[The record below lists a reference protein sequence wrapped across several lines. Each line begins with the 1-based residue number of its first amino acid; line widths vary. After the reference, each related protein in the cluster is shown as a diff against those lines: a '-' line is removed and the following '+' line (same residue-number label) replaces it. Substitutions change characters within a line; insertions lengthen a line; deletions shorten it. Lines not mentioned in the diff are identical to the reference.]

1 MPDLSRAFRSSVN
14 HELEAE
20 RHPAFHGYQ
29 TALEIKR
36 TLTKAGEWFICKV
49 DRGEPNFDLFI
60 CVRTD
65 TEKIMKLKLF
75 TKSKEIHCS
84 VTEST
89 DEDRISDRPKK
100 ESKMGKT
107 KEEQIDTHTQK
118 VKRLPQKKFHS
129 LNDLVDHYKK
139 TNLPGGIRLVY
150 QLNRPEWMLPIGF
163 LNFSKSSHIGE
174 GFFSLVYKGKYTQK
188 RGHHDKV
195 LDCAVK
201 VCIDDEFGKEPTR
214 TAVRESLQREGM
226 ILDDLKKCSRIT
238 CFYGICTRE
247 PFMALVIE
255 YCAGGSLLAHLLN
268 QGPTIVFKEKVYYL
282 REISKG
288 MEYIHAHG
296 YLHLDL
302 AARNCL
308 IATNGRIK
316 IADFGLACST
326 KNIPNIMFPHF
337 PMKWMPP
344 ESLCK
349 SPKFSTKSD
358 VWAFGMLMYEVF
370 NNGLEPWPKE
380 GNWKAVGKYIRD
392 GKMVEMPEETP
403 PQVKKL
409 SANIWKKNPAER
421 PEFEEIVKN
430 LQGIK
435 KEMPADP
442 GLKDYSIYKLDL
454 VKYVDPQK
462 RVAQESKANAVR
474 RSAREKA
481 NKKDEDDNK
490 DEAAK

>member
-1 MPDLSRAFRSSVN
+1 MPDLSRAFRPSVN
-14 HELEAE
+14 HESEAE
-20 RHPAFHGYQ
+20 RHPAFYGYL
-29 TALEIKR
+29 TVLEIRR
-36 TLTKAGEWFICKV
+36 TLSKAGEWLLCKV
-49 DRGEPNFDLFI
+49 NTGDTNFDLFI

-75 TKSKEIHCS
+75 TKSREIHCS

-107 KEEQIDTHTQK
+107 KEEKTETHTHK
-118 VKRLPQKKFHS
+118 VKKVHQKKFHS

-150 QLNRPEWMLPIGF
+150 QLERPDWMLPNGSLHF
-163 LNFSKSSHIGE
+163 DKSNHIGE
-174 GFFSLVYKGKYTQK
+174 GFFSLVYKGKVTQT
-188 RGHHDKV
+188 RGHHEKM
-195 LDCAVK
+195 LECAVK
-201 VCIDDEFGKEPTR
+201 ICLDDQCDKEPAR
-214 TAVRESLQREGM
+214 TTARETLTREGK
-226 ILDDLKKCSRIT
+226 ILLDLIKCPRIT
-238 CFYGICTRE
+238 RFYGISTSE

-255 YCAGGSLLAHLLN
+255 YCAGGSLLEHLQN
-268 QGPTIVFKEKVYYL
+268 QGPTIVFREKMYYL
-282 REISKG
+282 KEISKA

-316 IADFGLACST
+316 IGDFGLACST
-326 KNIPNIMFPHF
+326 KNVPNTMFPNF
-337 PMKWMPP
+337 PIKWMPP
-344 ESLCK
+344 EALSK

-358 VWAFGMLMYEVF
+358 VWAFGMIIWEIYSR
-370 NNGLEPWPKE
+370 
-380 GNWKAVGKYIRD
+380 WKD
-392 GKMVEMPEETP
+392 G
-403 PQVKKL
+403 
-409 SANIWKKNPAER
+409 NIWKKNPAER
-421 PEFEEIVKN
+421 PEFEEIVKK
-430 LQGIK
+430 LRGIE
-435 KEMPADP
+435 KEMPTDAAV
-442 GLKDYSIYKLDL
+442 KDFSIYKLDL

-462 RVAQESKANAVR
+462 QLANESKANAVR